1 VQPLE
6 VLEAAFDAPSVGGFE
21 EVGDV
26 GAAEER
32 FFALLGVGSDLHSNV
47 LLLVVDQAVQL
58 RERSLLDQLVEHLG
72 GGIKRV
78 ALPELSALLQH
89 RLLQPGQV
97 FTLLFLQ
104 QAGFTLLPLPVGL
117 RLSLLFIY
125 LFLLFGD
132 ALEALHDVNEFLHG
146 VGVEIDALAFLDV
159 FLEDFRVV
167 VCLQDL
173 SEQVILLFLQLH
185 INR

>member
-58 RERSLLDQLVEHLG
+58 RERSLLDQLVEHFG

-104 QAGFTLLPLPVGL
+104 QAGFTLLPVGL
-117 RLSLLFIY
+117 RLVLLFIY

-146 VGVEIDALAFLDV
+146 VGVEIDALALLDV